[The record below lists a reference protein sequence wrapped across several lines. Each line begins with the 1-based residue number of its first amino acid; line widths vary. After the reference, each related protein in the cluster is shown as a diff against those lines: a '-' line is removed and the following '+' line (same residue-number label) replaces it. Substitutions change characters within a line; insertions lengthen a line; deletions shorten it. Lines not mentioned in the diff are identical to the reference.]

1 MTFFHALGWQFRRL
15 HDRGRRMS
23 GLPADEAIE
32 LIRQLARGDR
42 AAFGRFYDH
51 YATLVFTFALRMLR
65 DRAAAE
71 DLLQEV
77 FLQIWREASN
87 YNSERGSPEAWI
99 ITMTRSRGIDRLRSI
114 RRRDRSFVPMEGRSG
129 KTHDAPVE
137 SGAAASEARVTV
149 NSALARLP
157 ESQRKVIELAYFD
170 GLSQTEIAEQ
180 INEPL
185 GTVKTRIRTALQ
197 RLRELVGAKAF

>member
-1 MTFFHALGWQFRRL
+1 
-15 HDRGRRMS
+15 MS

-114 RRRDRSFVPMEGRSG
+114 RRRDRSFVPMESRSG
-129 KTHDAPVE
+129 KTYDAPVE
-137 SGAAASEARVTV
+137 SGAVASEARVTV

-170 GLSQTEIAEQ
+170 GLSQTEIAEH

>member
-1 MTFFHALGWQFRRL
+1 
-15 HDRGRRMS
+15 MS

-42 AAFGRFYDH
+42 AAFGRLYDH

-114 RRRDRSFVPMEGRSG
+114 RRRDRSFVPMESRSG
-129 KTHDAPVE
+129 KTYDAPVE
-137 SGAAASEARVTV
+137 SGAVASEARVTV